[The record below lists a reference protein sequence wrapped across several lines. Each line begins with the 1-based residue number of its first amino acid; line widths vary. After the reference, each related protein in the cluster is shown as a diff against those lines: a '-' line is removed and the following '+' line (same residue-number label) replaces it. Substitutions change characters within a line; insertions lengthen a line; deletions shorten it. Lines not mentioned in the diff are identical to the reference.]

1 MFKILVILFIVK
13 LCAFNNLFKH
23 FSCFS
28 YTMLFC
34 CAKTIRPN
42 STDYFIMKT
51 SSKQKLQRIA
61 PNNSS
66 DIDFKEFMNLCKK
79 CTAKPYSFFVI
90 DATLA
95 SDNLL
100 EKISELIMI
109 VHDKIRDEKLQ
120 YDI

>member
-1 MFKILVILFIVK
+1 
-13 LCAFNNLFKH
+13 
-23 FSCFS
+23 
-28 YTMLFC
+28 
-34 CAKTIRPN
+34 
-42 STDYFIMKT
+42 MKT
-51 SSKQKLQRIA
+51 SSKQKLQRLA

-79 CTAKPYSFFVI
+79 CTAKPYSFFII